1 MGSHAAGGPRVLF
14 VAGHRLNRAPGQ
26 RFRFEQYLDHLR
38 SDGFVCELSPLLTAE
53 DDKIFYGRASFFRKV
68 MVLAG
73 CAVRRG
79 RDIRRAR
86 DFDVVFL
93 QREAFFG
100 GWPLFERAFKA
111 AGVRLVLDFD
121 DAIWL
126 LDVSEVNRRY
136 GWLKRPQKTAEIAK
150 MADLVIA
157 GNSFLRDYALEFNQ
171 NTIVIP
177 TTIDTV
183 SYTRT
188 VPRRTS
194 GPVCIGWT
202 GSTTTIPHF
211 ETGAPYLTEI
221 KARYGDRVRFRV
233 VGDASYRNEA
243 LGVKGEPWNAAAEV
257 ETLCD
262 MDIGIMPLPDDAWS
276 RGKCGLKGLQF
287 MGLEIPVVMENLG
300 ANREIVS
307 DGVDGFL
314 ASGQAEWVA
323 RLSALV
329 ESSDLRERV
338 GSAGRRTV
346 EARYSVLSQKD
357 VYSRVLR
364 ELVAR
369 WRVAATSC

>member
-1 MGSHAAGGPRVLF
+1 MGSHAARGPRVLF

-26 RFRFEQYLDHLR
+26 RFRYEQYLDHLR
-38 SDGFVCELSPLLTAE
+38 AEGFGCELSPLLTAE
-53 DDKIFYGRASFFRKV
+53 DDKIFYGRASFFAKV
-68 MVLAG
+68 LVLAR
-73 CAVRRG
+73 CAVRRT

-136 GWLKRPQKTAEIAK
+136 GWLKRPQKTAEIAR

-157 GNSFLRDYALEFNQ
+157 GNSFLREYALEFNK

-183 SYTRT
+183 AYTRRA
-188 VPRRTS
+188 PRRTG

-211 ETGAPYLTEI
+211 ETGAPYLARI
-221 KARYGDRVRFRV
+221 KARFGDQVRFRV

-243 LGVKGEPWNAAAEV
+243 LGVQGEAWDAAAEV
-257 ETLCD
+257 GTLTD

-276 RGKCGLKGLQF
+276 KGKCGLKGLQF
-287 MGLEIPVVMENLG
+287 MALEIPVVMENLG

-307 DGVDGFL
+307 NGADGFL
-314 ASGQAEWVA
+314 ASGQDEWVS

-329 ESSDLRERV
+329 ESFDLRERI

-346 EARYSVLSQKD
+346 QARYSVMSQKD

-364 ELVAR
+364 NLSTR
-369 WRVAATSC
+369 